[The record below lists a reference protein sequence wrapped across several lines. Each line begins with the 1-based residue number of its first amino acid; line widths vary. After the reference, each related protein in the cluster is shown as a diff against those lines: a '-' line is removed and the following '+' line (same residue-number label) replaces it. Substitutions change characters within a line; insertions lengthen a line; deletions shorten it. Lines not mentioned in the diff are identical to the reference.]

1 MTAFEELGISEEL
14 LHSLRN
20 KGFETPTTIQ
30 ESTIPPIIEGKD
42 VIAQSATGSGKTLA
56 FGAGIV
62 DKIEKGKGIQALILT
77 PTRELAEQVLMA
89 MRDFDTKKGLSMT
102 AVYGG
107 VAIDPQFKAIKEADV
122 LVGTP
127 GRIID
132 HLQRKS
138 LDLSNVTKLVL
149 DEADRMLDMG
159 FLDDVGKILKKC
171 PKERQTMFFSAT
183 IPPAVRKLSERF
195 MHDPVEVSG
204 EKQVDPTKL
213 DQVYYDVPEG
223 MKFSLLVH
231 LLKEEKG
238 GLVMVFCNSRRS
250 TDFIARGL
258 EQQGIDAMAIHGGLS
273 QAKRTSVLERFH
285 SEDTF
290 VLVCTDVA
298 ARGLDIPGVSHV
310 YNYETPQDSKQYI
323 HRIGRTA
330 RAGEQGIAI
339 NLISK
344 SDHEY
349 FRKVLWDNR
358 LKVEKR
364 ERPYIQKLDL
374 DRSPV
379 KHDSDAPG
387 YAKRGGP
394 GKGPRRNGPPR
405 KKGGG
410 RPPQRNGQ
418 RGGSGR
424 GPRKAGQKRGSGN
437 SSN

>member
-1 MTAFEELGISEEL
+1 MTTFDELGISEEL
-14 LHSLRN
+14 LDSLKK
-20 KGFETPTTIQ
+20 KGFETPMMIQ
-30 ESTIPPIIEGKD
+30 EETIPPILAGKD

-56 FGAGIV
+56 FGTGII
-62 DKIEKGKGIQALILT
+62 DHIEKGKGIQVLVLT

-107 VAIDPQFKAIKEADV
+107 VAIDPQYKALKEADV

-138 LDLSNVTKLVL
+138 LDLSNVKKLVL

-159 FLDDVGKILKKC
+159 FLDDVSRILKQC

-183 IPPAVRKLSERF
+183 IPAAVRKLSERF
-195 MHDPVEVSG
+195 MTDPVEVSG
-204 EKQVDPTKL
+204 EKQVDPSKL
-213 DQVYYDVPEG
+213 DQIYYDVPEN

-238 GLVMVFCNSRRS
+238 GLVMVFCNSRRA

-258 EQQGIDAMAIHGGLS
+258 QQQGIDAMAIHGGLS

-310 YNYETPQDSKQYI
+310 YNYETPRESKQYI

-330 RAGEQGIAI
+330 RAGEQGIAV

-344 SDHEY
+344 SDHEN
-349 FRKVLWDNR
+349 FRKVIWDNR
-358 LKVEKR
+358 LKIEKR
-364 ERPYIQKLDL
+364 ERPYIQKLNL
-374 DRSPV
+374 DKSPV
-379 KHDSDAPG
+379 QHDNDAPG
-387 YAKRGGP
+387 YAKRSGPGNGKGGKKPSGKKGGPRGQKGAQKSGAGSGP
-394 GKGPRRNGPPR
+394 GKPRQKSEPRR
-405 KKGGG
+405 
-410 RPPQRNGQ
+410 
-418 RGGSGR
+418 S
-424 GPRKAGQKRGSGN
+424 
-437 SSN
+437 